1 MKTIKIKYSF
11 LAIILLM
18 MGFVSTQVASAQVV
32 KEITKSEFTKKVADL
47 EKNKNWKFLGNKPT
61 IIDFYATWCG
71 PCKRLSPI
79 MEQLAKEYNGKVQ
92 FYKVDVDKERELATM
107 FGIQSI
113 PSILFIPKRGKPIMA
128 QGALPKAELKKTI
141 DSNLLK

>member
-18 MGFVSTQVASAQVV
+18 MGLVSTQGASAQVV

-47 EKNKNWKFLGNKPT
+47 EENKDWKFLGNKPT

-113 PSILFIPKRGKPIMA
+113 PSILFIPKKGKPIMA

>member
-18 MGFVSTQVASAQVV
+18 MGLVSTQGASAQVV

-47 EKNKNWKFLGNKPT
+47 EKNKDWKFLGNKPT

-71 PCKRLSPI
+71 PYKRLSPI

-113 PSILFIPKRGKPIMA
+113 PSILFIPKKGKPIMA

>member
-18 MGFVSTQVASAQVV
+18 MGFVSTQGASAQVV

-47 EKNKNWKFLGNKPT
+47 EKNKDWKFLGNKPT

-113 PSILFIPKRGKPIMA
+113 PSILFIPKKGKPIMA

>member
-18 MGFVSTQVASAQVV
+18 MGFVSTQVGSAQVV

-47 EKNKNWKFLGNKPT
+47 EKNKDWKFLGNKPT

>member
-1 MKTIKIKYSF
+1 
-11 LAIILLM
+11 
-18 MGFVSTQVASAQVV
+18 
-32 KEITKSEFTKKVADL
+32 
-47 EKNKNWKFLGNKPT
+47 
-61 IIDFYATWCG
+61 
-71 PCKRLSPI
+71 

-113 PSILFIPKRGKPIMA
+113 PSILFIPKKGKPIMA

>member
-47 EKNKNWKFLGNKPT
+47 EKNKDWKFLGNKPT

-92 FYKVDVDKERELATM
+92 FYKVDVEKERELATM

>member
-18 MGFVSTQVASAQVV
+18 MGLVSTQGASAQVV

-47 EKNKNWKFLGNKPT
+47 EKNKDWKFLGNKPT

-113 PSILFIPKRGKPIMA
+113 PSILFIPKKGKPIMA

>member
-1 MKTIKIKYSF
+1 
-11 LAIILLM
+11 M
-18 MGFVSTQVASAQVV
+18 MGLVSTQGASAQVV

-47 EKNKNWKFLGNKPT
+47 EKNKDWKFLGNKPT

-113 PSILFIPKRGKPIMA
+113 PSILFIPKKGKPIMA

>member
-18 MGFVSTQVASAQVV
+18 MGLVSTQGASAQVV

-113 PSILFIPKRGKPIMA
+113 PSILFIPKKGKPIMA

>member
-1 MKTIKIKYSF
+1 MRTIKIKYSF

-18 MGFVSTQVASAQVV
+18 MGLVSTQGVSAQVV

-47 EKNKNWKFLGNKPT
+47 EKNKDWKFLGNKPT

-113 PSILFIPKRGKPIMA
+113 PSILFIPKKGKPIMA

>member
-18 MGFVSTQVASAQVV
+18 MGLVSTQGVSAQVV

-113 PSILFIPKRGKPIMA
+113 PSILFIPKKGKPIMA

>member
-18 MGFVSTQVASAQVV
+18 IGLVSTQGASAQVV
-32 KEITKSEFTKKVADL
+32 KEINKSEFTKKVADL
-47 EKNKNWKFLGNKPT
+47 EKNKDWKFLGNKPT

-113 PSILFIPKRGKPIMA
+113 PSILFIPKKGKPIMA

>member
-18 MGFVSTQVASAQVV
+18 MGLVSTQGASAQVV

-47 EKNKNWKFLGNKPT
+47 EKNKDWKFLGNKPT

>member
-18 MGFVSTQVASAQVV
+18 MGLVSTQGASAQVV

-47 EKNKNWKFLGNKPT
+47 EKNKDWKFLGNKPT

-92 FYKVDVDKERELATM
+92 FYKVDVDKERELAMM

-113 PSILFIPKRGKPIMA
+113 PSILFIPKKGKPIMA

>member
-18 MGFVSTQVASAQVV
+18 MGLVSTQGASAQVV

-113 PSILFIPKRGKPIMA
+113 PSILFIPKKGKPIMA
-128 QGALPKAELKKTI
+128 QGALPKSELKKTI

>member
-113 PSILFIPKRGKPIMA
+113 DRKSVV
-128 QGALPKAELKKTI
+128 
-141 DSNLLK
+141 

>member
-1 MKTIKIKYSF
+1 MIG
-11 LAIILLM
+11 L
-18 MGFVSTQVASAQVV
+18 VSTQGASAQVV

-47 EKNKNWKFLGNKPT
+47 EKNKDWKFLGNKPT

-107 FGIQSI
+107 IEIQSI
-113 PSILFIPKRGKPIMA
+113 PSILFIPKKGKPIMA

>member
-1 MKTIKIKYSF
+1 
-11 LAIILLM
+11 M
-18 MGFVSTQVASAQVV
+18 MGLVSTQGASAQVV

-47 EKNKNWKFLGNKPT
+47 EKNKDWKFLGNKPT

>member
-18 MGFVSTQVASAQVV
+18 MGLVSTQGASAQVV

-47 EKNKNWKFLGNKPT
+47 EKNKDWKFLGNKPT

-113 PSILFIPKRGKPIMA
+113 PSILFIPKKGKPILA

>member
-1 MKTIKIKYSF
+1 
-11 LAIILLM
+11 M
-18 MGFVSTQVASAQVV
+18 MGLVSKQGASAQVV

-47 EKNKNWKFLGNKPT
+47 EKNKDWKFLGNKPT

-113 PSILFIPKRGKPIMA
+113 PSILFIPKKGKPIMA

>member
-47 EKNKNWKFLGNKPT
+47 EKNKNCGCIILLCIWNKAR
-61 IIDFYATWCG
+61 YY
-71 PCKRLSPI
+71 
-79 MEQLAKEYNGKVQ
+79 LADEY
-92 FYKVDVDKERELATM
+92 
-107 FGIQSI
+107 
-113 PSILFIPKRGKPIMA
+113 
-128 QGALPKAELKKTI
+128 
-141 DSNLLK
+141 

>member
-1 MKTIKIKYSF
+1 
-11 LAIILLM
+11 
-18 MGFVSTQVASAQVV
+18 MGLVSTQGASAQVV

-47 EKNKNWKFLGNKPT
+47 EKNKDWKFLGNKPT

-113 PSILFIPKRGKPIMA
+113 PSILFIPKKGKPIMA

>member
-18 MGFVSTQVASAQVV
+18 MGLVSKQGASAQVV

-47 EKNKNWKFLGNKPT
+47 EKNKDWKFLGNKPT

-113 PSILFIPKRGKPIMA
+113 PSILFIPKKGKPIMA

>member
-47 EKNKNWKFLGNKPT
+47 EKNKDWKFLGNKPT

-113 PSILFIPKRGKPIMA
+113 PSILFIPKKGKPIMA

>member
-18 MGFVSTQVASAQVV
+18 MGLVSTQGASAQVV

>member
-1 MKTIKIKYSF
+1 MKTIKVKYSF

-18 MGFVSTQVASAQVV
+18 MGLVSTQGASAQVV

-47 EKNKNWKFLGNKPT
+47 EKNKDWKFLGNKPT

-113 PSILFIPKRGKPIMA
+113 PSILFIPKKGKPIMA

>member
-18 MGFVSTQVASAQVV
+18 MGLVSTQGASAQVV

-61 IIDFYATWCG
+61 IIAFYATWCG

-113 PSILFIPKRGKPIMA
+113 PSILFIPKKGKPIMA

>member
-18 MGFVSTQVASAQVV
+18 MGLVSTQGASAQVV
-32 KEITKSEFTKKVADL
+32 KEITKSEFTTKVADL

-113 PSILFIPKRGKPIMA
+113 PSILFIPKKGKPIMA